1 MIYFGFSN
9 KDNQNCKERDNSF
22 FVKLLISVLSFFI
35 PKANPDFE
43 QLYED
48 VHQWYLEYDEL
59 NKETCRE
66 IGIDS
71 YNRVIVK
78 APYSNNYGYWAD
90 NNMTIEKYSS
100 YFDIEYISKE
110 DFESMWAI
118 KIGNAITGLCGKA
131 HEGTGVP
138 WTH

>member
-35 PKANPDFE
+35 PNANPDFE

-118 KIGNAITGLCGKA
+118 KIGNAITGL
-131 HEGTGVP
+131 
-138 WTH
+138 WTHNVSDTL

>member
-1 MIYFGFSN
+1 MSH
-9 KDNQNCKERDNSF
+9 DT
-22 FVKLLISVLSFFI
+22 
-35 PKANPDFE
+35 DFE

-118 KIGNAITGLCGKA
+118 KIGNAITGL
-131 HEGTGVP
+131 
-138 WTH
+138 WTHNVSDTL